1 MSSST
6 IDVHGTTVEPAPA
19 VAPAPVEPA
28 PAVAPVPVVEPPVR
42 PVPALAPAPE
52 LPLRSEP
59 ALGTAAVLG
68 MGYVGLPTSLALAG
82 AGFNV
87 IGVDVSERRLDAIRA
102 GAADML
108 PRDRMRLDR
117 VSESP
122 RLRLTTDPA
131 ALAGADTIF
140 ICVPTPVDEDLRP
153 DLSYLRAACDTVVE
167 HARAGQLILLTS
179 TTYVGTTTDLL
190 TQPLWDRGMVVGED
204 VFVAFTPER
213 IDPGNTT
220 NRQEDVPRVV
230 GGATEDCTDRAADV
244 VARIAGHAH
253 RVSSP
258 EVAELCKLYENSFR
272 AVNIGFANEMA
283 DASRR
288 LGLDPVEVL
297 EAAATKP
304 YGFMAFHPGAGVGGH
319 CIPCDPHYLLENLR
333 GASADAPILARAM
346 QAIAARPHRVVERAC
361 ELLTGARASVSGAR
375 VLVVGASY
383 KPGIMDTRESPA
395 LEIIHELRAM
405 EAEVAF
411 HDPLVRTLDV
421 AAGVPMLSVALPIP
435 DAYDLVVVVT
445 VHPGYDYEWLRDCP
459 QVLDCTYRTPGGI
472 TRSVI

>member
-6 IDVHGTTVEPAPA
+6 IEVQGASADSAFPAADRVPA
-19 VAPAPVEPA
+19 TPAI
-28 PAVAPVPVVEPPVR
+28 R
-42 PVPALAPAPE
+42 PVPGPLPE
-52 LPLRSEP
+52 RPLRSAP

-82 AGFNV
+82 AGFDV
-87 IGVDVSERRLDAIRA
+87 VGIDVSERRLQAIRT

-108 PRDRMRLDR
+108 PRDRLRLER
-117 VSESP
+117 LSSA
-122 RLRLTTDPA
+122 RLRLTTDSD
-131 ALAGADTIF
+131 ALSAADTVF

-153 DLSYLRAACDTVVE
+153 DLRFLEQACATVVE
-167 HARAGQLILLTS
+167 QARPGQLLLLTS

-190 TQPLWDRGMVVGED
+190 TAPLWNRGLIPGED
-204 VFVAFTPER
+204 VFVAFSPER

-230 GGATEDCTDRAADV
+230 GGATEDCTERAADV
-244 VARIAGHAH
+244 VARIAGRAH

-258 EVAELCKLYENSFR
+258 EAAELCKLYENSFR

-288 LGLDPVEVL
+288 LGLDPLEVL

-304 YGFMAFHPGAGVGGH
+304 YGFMAFNPGAGVGGH

-333 GASADAPILARAM
+333 VAAAEAPILARAM
-346 QAIAARPHRVVERAC
+346 QSIAERPHRVIERSR
-361 ELLTGARASVSGAR
+361 ELLAGAGLPASGAR
-375 VLVVGASY
+375 VMVVGASY
-383 KPGIMDTRESPA
+383 KPGVMDTRESPA
-395 LEIIHELRAM
+395 VEVIKGLR
-405 EAEVAF
+405 EVGAEVAY
-411 HDPLVRTLDV
+411 HDPLVPAVDIAADV
-421 AAGVPMLSVALPIP
+421 ALLSVALPAP

-445 VHPGYDYEWLRDCP
+445 VHPGFDYEWLDVCP
-459 QVLDCTYRTPGGI
+459 LVLDCTYRTPAG
-472 TRSVI
+472 TVRELV

>member
-6 IDVHGTTVEPAPA
+6 IDVQGTGAETAAPA
-19 VAPAPVEPA
+19 V
-28 PAVAPVPVVEPPVR
+28 PAVSIVESPVGPVPVPEPAELLPR
-42 PVPALAPAPE
+42 P
-52 LPLRSEP
+52 EP

-108 PRDRMRLDR
+108 PRDRMRLER
-117 VSESP
+117 MGNSH
-122 RLRLTTDPA
+122 RMRLTTEAA
-131 ALAGADTIF
+131 ALAEADTIF
-140 ICVPTPVDEDLRP
+140 ICVPTPVDADLRP
-153 DLSYLRAACDTVVE
+153 DLTYLRAACATVVE
-167 HARAGQLILLTS
+167 QARAGQLILLTS

-190 TQPLWDRGMVVGED
+190 TQPLWDRGLVPGDD
-204 VFVAFTPER
+204 VFVAFSPER
-213 IDPGNTT
+213 IDPGNAT

-230 GGATEDCTDRAADV
+230 GGATEECTERAADV

-253 RVSSP
+253 RVSCP
-258 EVAELCKLYENSFR
+258 ETAELCKLYENSFR

-297 EAAATKP
+297 DAAATKP

-333 GASADAPILARAM
+333 GVSADAPILARAM
-346 QAIAARPHRVVERAC
+346 QAIAVRPHRVVERAR
-361 ELLTGARASVSGAR
+361 ELLAGAGAPVSGAR

-383 KPGIMDTRESPA
+383 KPGVMDTRESPA
-395 LEIIHELRAM
+395 LEIIHGLRAM
-405 EAEVAF
+405 DAEVAF
-411 HDPLVRTLDV
+411 HDPLVRTLEV
-421 AAGVPMLSVALPIP
+421 AAEVPLPSVALPNP
-435 DAYDLVVVVT
+435 DAYDLVIVVT
-445 VHPGYDYEWLRDCP
+445 VHPGFDYEWLRGCA

-472 TRSVI
+472 IRSVI